1 VKNDLDKFDNYLR
14 NPQSCHITSFYAGG
28 KKSNDVCLTEFEEGL
43 LMEIEVKA
51 ILYVPGRIASGVCF
65 PDPQRLRVKN
75 QCPHLT
81 LKVGSWAPVQS
92 NSLLEAVF
100 IDSDEQHPAPL
111 SKEY

>member
-1 VKNDLDKFDNYLR
+1 
-14 NPQSCHITSFYAGG
+14 
-28 KKSNDVCLTEFEEGL
+28 
-43 LMEIEVKA
+43 MEIEVKA

-111 SKEY
+111 SKEYQDGSVANAPGPEVRLIKNVHIEGQGEFDVYYIKLA